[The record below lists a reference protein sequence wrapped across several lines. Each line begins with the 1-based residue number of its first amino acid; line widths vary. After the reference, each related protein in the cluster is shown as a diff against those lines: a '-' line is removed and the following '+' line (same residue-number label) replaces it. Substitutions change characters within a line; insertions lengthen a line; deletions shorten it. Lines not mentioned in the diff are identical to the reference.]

1 MMGMFSNFFGGDS
14 RRDIRQG
21 QQQAAGYLTD
31 GRDTA
36 QGYYDQGRDQS
47 QGYLNPYIESGQQG
61 QQFYDDLLGINGAG
75 ARDERQ
81 QYLMSDPAF
90 QGKLGQ
96 DQNAM
101 LRTMNARGSSNSGA
115 GALAAERVFQQ
126 NYGNLM
132 DRYNNRGQ
140 QGFQA
145 AGTGANLA
153 SQYAGNSANLQYGTA
168 QQQAG
173 NAISA
178 SNALGATRNTGMNNM
193 LAIAGTAAKV
203 YGASMGAK

>member
-1 MMGMFSNFFGGDS
+1 MGLFSNFLGGDT
-14 RRDIRQG
+14 RDDIRNG
-21 QQQAAGYLTD
+21 QAQADGYLTR
-31 GRDTA
+31 GRDNA
-36 QGYYDQGRDQS
+36 QGYYDRGYEQS
-47 QGYLNPYIESGQQG
+47 QGYLNPYIQSGQQG
-61 QQFYDDLLGINGAG
+61 QQFYDDLLGLNGAG

-81 QYLMSDPAF
+81 QFLMSDPAN

-101 LRTMNARGSSNSGA
+101 LRVMNASGRSNSGA

-126 NYGNLM
+126 NYSGIL
-132 DRYNNRGQ
+132 DRYSNRGQ

-145 AGTGANLA
+145 AGMGANMA
-153 SQYAGNSANLQYGTA
+153 QQYAGNSANLQYGTA

-178 SNALGATRNTGMNNM
+178 SNAIGQTRNTGMNN
-193 LAIAGTAAKV
+193 LLGIAGI
-203 YGASMGAK
+203 GAKLYGGM